1 MGSSSLCHFLFRGI
15 AARLAGDIHHRSRLV
30 DLAAA
35 RHWSDGGART
45 NRRRGYR
52 MLYRSRLRHPS
63 LPVHSAVLIPH
74 YGYSL
79 LVGSICHSGTG
90 VGVARYPAT
99 TLVIR
104 SSDRSPLDLALPST
118 VTRHSFDRCY
128 FITPTPCCSTQRLTC
143 VCSELWFRWRFT
155 RVADTLIV
163 RQLLRAMDW
172 TMVNNAKSATDRIQ
186 TLFYLC
192 HFRYEASARKAGER
206 IAQEPPDNQLCKQT
220 IGELR
225 VELASPSKDL
235 AMVRLSDTDVR
246 AYLSELLK
254 AFDESVK
261 I

>member
-1 MGSSSLCHFLFRGI
+1 
-15 AARLAGDIHHRSRLV
+15 
-30 DLAAA
+30 
-35 RHWSDGGART
+35 
-45 NRRRGYR
+45 
-52 MLYRSRLRHPS
+52 
-63 LPVHSAVLIPH
+63 
-74 YGYSL
+74 
-79 LVGSICHSGTG
+79 
-90 VGVARYPAT
+90 
-99 TLVIR
+99 
-104 SSDRSPLDLALPST
+104 
-118 VTRHSFDRCY
+118 
-128 FITPTPCCSTQRLTC
+128 
-143 VCSELWFRWRFT
+143 
-155 RVADTLIV
+155 
-163 RQLLRAMDW
+163 MDW